1 MTLGKSLCHT
11 FFHLKNGEIVGR
23 EIITSLCSSSS
34 SSELLHISAF
44 CPWHIMNTEKAL
56 VMTIMTMIL
65 ECLLCARLYI
75 YCLIPESHKLQKTG
89 DIYIFTHRGESLGS
103 ETLNNL
109 PRSHSKYMMR
119 LVFESP
125 SI

>member
-1 MTLGKSLCHT
+1 MTLGKSLCHN

-23 EIITSLCSSSS
+23 GIIISLCSSSSSSRSSSSS

-75 YCLIPESHKLQKTG
+75 HCLIPDSHKLQKTEY
-89 DIYIFTHRGESLGS
+89 IYIY
-103 ETLNNL
+103 L
-109 PRSHSKYMMR
+109 PIEVRAWAQR
-119 LVFESP
+119 LQITCQGHAAST
-125 SI
+125 